1 MHSIGRLRPA
11 AIRLPANS
19 QGTMLKISADDE
31 PHQVTLKLEGSLA
44 GTWVVELEDF
54 WRAMRPRLSGRP
66 LCLHLT
72 GVKHVDNAGRY
83 LLALLCY
90 SGVHLAADGI
100 VMTALVRTLAEEWP
114 VDRKQASRGRSR
126 ASRKMPSPLM

>member
-1 MHSIGRLRPA
+1 
-11 AIRLPANS
+11 
-19 QGTMLKISADDE
+19 MLKISAEDE

-54 WRAMRPRLSGRP
+54 WRAVRPRLSGRP

-100 VMTALVRTLAEEWP
+100 VMTELVRTLAEEWP
-114 VDRKQASRGRSR
+114 VDREQTSGGRNR

>member
-1 MHSIGRLRPA
+1 
-11 AIRLPANS
+11 
-19 QGTMLKISADDE
+19 MLKISAEDE

-72 GVKHVDNAGRY
+72 GVKHVDNAGKY

-100 VMTALVRTLAEEWP
+100 VMTELVRTLAEEWP

-126 ASRKMPSPLM
+126 ASRKVPSPLM

>member
-1 MHSIGRLRPA
+1 
-11 AIRLPANS
+11 
-19 QGTMLKISADDE
+19 MLKISAEDE

-44 GTWVVELEDF
+44 GSWVIELEDF
-54 WRAMRPRLSGRP
+54 WRAVSPTLSGRP

-100 VMTALVRTLAEEWP
+100 VMTELVRALAEDWP
-114 VDRKQASRGRSR
+114 VDQKQASRGRSC
-126 ASRKMPSPLM
+126 ASRKMPSPPM